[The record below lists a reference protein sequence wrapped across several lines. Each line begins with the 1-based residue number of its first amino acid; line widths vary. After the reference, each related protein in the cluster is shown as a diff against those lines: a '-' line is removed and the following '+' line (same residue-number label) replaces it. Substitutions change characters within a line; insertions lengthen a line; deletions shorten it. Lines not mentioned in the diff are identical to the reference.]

1 MNKKQ
6 KWVKQDEKWFYY
18 KSGEKVTS
26 SWIKSNNRWYYL
38 DKDGSMVKEWFQ
50 TYKDNSWYYA
60 FPKECVNEGRTFYE
74 GEICT
79 GWLQLDNKWYYFEE
93 HDENTIGKMYCSGI
107 FIING
112 KKHKFNDDGV
122 WIEEVKDNINGL
134 CKSVVD
140 SGISD
145 SLCDFIAAFE
155 GCYLNAYYCPSGVLT
170 IGIGCTRKEVTSLK
184 TISRERAY
192 AEFKKDAAKFALG
205 VDELCKESNIILKA
219 YERDALISFAFNTGL
234 EALRTSTLWKNIKN
248 GVRDK
253 DIITENFLRWVKDNK
268 GNTLQGLVRRRRAE
282 AILFLYGKIV

>member
-6 KWVKQDEKWFYY
+6 KWVKEDEKWFYY
-18 KSGEKVTS
+18 KSDEKVTS

-60 FPKECVNEGRTFYE
+60 FPEECVNEGRTFYE

-93 HDENTIGKMYCSGI
+93 HDENTLGKMYCSGT
-107 FIING
+107 FIINE

-122 WIEEVKDNINGL
+122 WIGEVKENTYSGN
-134 CKSVVD
+134 
-140 SGISD
+140 GISD
-145 SLCDFIAAFE
+145 SLCSFIAAFE

-170 IGIGCTRKEVTSLK
+170 IGIGCTRSEVVCLGSIT
-184 TISRERAY
+184 RERAY
-192 AEFKKDAAKFALG
+192 AEFRKDAAKFAQG
-205 VDELCKESNIILKA
+205 VDKLCKKACIILKGH
-219 YERDALISFAFNTGL
+219 ERDALISFAFNTGM
-234 EALRTSTLWKNIKN
+234 EALRNYTLWKNIKN

-253 DIITENFLRWVKDNK
+253 NIITENFLRWVKDNK

-282 AILFLYGKIV
+282 AILFLDGKII